1 MKTMVALLV
10 MSMTAGCAATQE
22 FFGLTPT
29 ECEARSKE
37 VVARVE
43 KATAQLCENQANWK
57 AGAAII
63 ETAVDTV
70 AQ

>member
-10 MSMTAGCAATQE
+10 MSMTGCAATQE
-22 FFGLTPT
+22 FFGLNPT